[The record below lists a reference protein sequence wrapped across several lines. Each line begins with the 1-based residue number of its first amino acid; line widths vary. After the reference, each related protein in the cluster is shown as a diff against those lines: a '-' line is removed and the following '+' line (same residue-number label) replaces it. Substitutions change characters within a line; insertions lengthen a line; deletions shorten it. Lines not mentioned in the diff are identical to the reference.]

1 MICDKVSHSE
11 FVGGVFWILVKLL
24 TLLVMMSFSFNYV
37 NFALIENYL
46 FNRKQYVDFIS
57 SKSSMKN
64 VTIGIPQ
71 GLVLGNLIMNNE
83 LSI

>member
-1 MICDKVSHSE
+1 MDLSKAFDSIGHDV
-11 FVGGVFWILVKLL
+11 LL
-24 TLLVMMSFSFNYV
+24 FQLCNYV
-37 NFALIENYL
+37 NYALIENYL

-57 SKSSMKN
+57 SKSSMEN
-64 VTIGIPQ
+64 VTIGVPQ